1 MLAKRI
7 FLASGLL
14 LCAALFLCSCSS
26 TKDGKKEEVA
36 KPPQEENPALRK
48 AREEWKKFV
57 AEREAEERRRHDM
70 TSMQNDNMKVFPW
83 RSGSGRRSEQLHEQS
98 DNSVFKLW

>member
-26 TKDGKKEEVA
+26 TKDGKKEEPRKTA
-36 KPPQEENPALRK
+36 EQESPAVKK

-57 AEREAEERRRHDM
+57 AEREAEDARRHNM

-83 RSGSGRRSEQLHEQS
+83 RSGSGRRSEELYERS

>member
-1 MLAKRI
+1 MFSKRLLQ
-7 FLASGLL
+7 FPGLL

-36 KPPQEENPALRK
+36 KPAEEENPAVRK
-48 AREEWKKFV
+48 ARAEWKKFV
-57 AEREAEERRRHDM
+57 EEREAEERRRHDM

-83 RSGSGRRSEQLHEQS
+83 RSGSERRSEKLHEQNN
-98 DNSVFKLW
+98 NSVFKLW